1 MSSRL
6 YLVSFEQVRLLT
18 GVWLSGIGLLAVHRH
33 HWSRPVSWTLLALGV
48 ALLASL
54 PLPSP
59 WPADS
64 GWLMLLGLALSLAL
78 ILLCLGATVALIVK
92 W

>member
-6 YLVSFEQVRLLT
+6 HLVTFEQVRLLT
-18 GVWLSGIGLLAVHRH
+18 GIWLSGTGLLTVHRH
-33 HWSRPVSWTLLALGV
+33 HWSRPASWTLLALGV

-59 WPADS
+59 WPAAP
-64 GWLMLLGLALSLAL
+64 GWLTLLVLVVSFALV
-78 ILLCLGATVALIVK
+78 LLCLGATVALIVN